1 MRFTGRASNE
11 QSDQLA
17 DQALSLEEQERIK
30 KQQTVAA
37 NASELIRNLAQ
48 ADQDMVGATESLV
61 FAQIEDY
68 SAGFEIL
75 NQSSELSKKTF
86 QSWNNL
92 WESAVSADSA
102 LWQTV
107 VSVGITLALISI
119 IYLALTDIAEAVKK
133 QDWYSLYASFIL
145 PIIIMFFLSN
155 NGFLLAET
163 AKLVRQFGVTQVSS
177 ISEIQLAN
185 MTFQQA
191 QEQIRIGSVASSELK
206 ALYAECQSLTGSEFK
221 DCWQGKNDLAGEI
234 IAAAEGQMLDTENN
248 GVQQYLR
255 SFGERLVSNNLIS
268 IVTDFEGYVQDRTI
282 ETVRFL
288 LYALQWA
295 FINTVEMSLILTT
308 LFLPISL
315 GISMVNIQGKL
326 ILANLV
332 GIATL
337 FGIQFAYNLI
347 LGLVAIVL
355 VESTGSIFNEVPF
368 VIFLSLFAPLLSIAL
383 AGGGGLALY
392 QTTVRGVGQVASM
405 SLMVTRMGMVAT
417 RSKGKGI

>member
-1 MRFTGRASNE
+1 
-11 QSDQLA
+11 
-17 DQALSLEEQERIK
+17 
-30 KQQTVAA
+30 
-37 NASELIRNLAQ
+37 
-48 ADQDMVGATESLV
+48 MVQF

-75 NQSSELSKKTF
+75 NQSSELSKNTF

-92 WESAVSADSA
+92 WESAVAADSS
-102 LWQTV
+102 LWQAV
-107 VSVGITLALISI
+107 VTVGITLALVSI

-155 NGFLLAET
+155 NGFLLAKT
-163 AKLVRQFGVTQVSS
+163 AKLVRQFGVSQVSS

-221 DCWQGKNDLAGEI
+221 NCWEGKNDLAGEI
-234 IAAAEGQMLDTENN
+234 IAAAEGQLLDTENN
-248 GVQQYLR
+248 GVQQYLK
-255 SFGERLVSNNLIS
+255 SFGDRLVSNNLIS

-315 GISMVNIQGKL
+315 GLSMVNIQGKL
-326 ILANLV
+326 VIANLT

-368 VIFLSLFAPLLSIAL
+368 VMFLSLFAPLLSIAL

-392 QTTVRGVGQVASM
+392 QTTVRSVGQVASM
-405 SLMVTRMGMVAT
+405 SLMVTRMGMVAA
-417 RSKGKGI
+417 RSKGKGM